1 MSSNQNRISKS
12 SGLMGIREN
21 DVILH
26 ITKSK
31 PDNEPEWEDIFL
43 KREDKINEE
52 YEKFK
57 VIFDQYEHIKKIKI
71 KFFKA
76 DTNEDRF
83 VFFKDSKNSIVIL
96 LDNKN
101 ITESINACLDGID
114 KTLIATNLINKEKEK
129 INSIRNAGVE
139 NLGEDKKRYLAHIV
153 KGKKISREE
162 NYLEEATVNDWYVNF
177 EKDEQGEEIDGITEK
192 LEILKQICANGED
205 SSTAGEDHANKQG
218 EENIV
223 VNELLQNVYDHIDIN
238 EKIKEKKELIITHD
252 KEEKFIS
259 LSYPERGFSVL
270 DFYAICTLG
279 NSGNVKAGRGG
290 ETEGHKGTGFKSV
303 YQYFYKV
310 EIESRGVGCVLNR
323 DQFWKVGVDNNNP
336 TKFLI
341 EKVPEDSGG
350 KRFSNPIPE
359 FDSTSK
365 EDKGLTTIKFYYSDK
380 IDDIVIKFKDK
391 TRYLF
396 LMDKINTVKFVE
408 EKVEE
413 EKEIINST
421 YIDNKFYKKTYV
433 FDVNKE
439 QLETEEQLAIKAS
452 RFRGRKKIITML
464 FPKDLKVKE
473 QEVVINDNEKC
484 FGQFADFSEGEEPE
498 KYVYC
503 TLPIETGTKL
513 KLPFYVNIP
522 LFELTDSRTHLFDID
537 DKNKTHWNEF
547 IKKCCAPK
555 IEGEIGKKSI
565 LRQMYEECM
574 IENKIDKPY
583 WYLPVSLDE
592 NGIISKD
599 CFLFAE
605 VFDCVDS
612 SKTCF
617 NELNNYLLPKYLY
630 KYIDDT
636 KNSEQDNSYLQY
648 LDDKGK
654 EKKYVKDYK
663 DLYRIC
669 LIDGYNFEFI
679 RDYFLSQYKKCLM
692 KEESNNQIKFLKW
705 FNEDTEDNIKLLAQ
719 NDEQKKKALGF
730 IFQLYLGS
738 ETNIYSFDVKNAD
751 FEEYMERYTYEKD
764 DRILSEFLNLSSII
778 EAYEYNILGEPCEQS
793 NLSHYIENEDTEGVL
808 DAGLEDYLYTDDG
821 FLESEDNE
829 KKKLLCD
836 KGTLDYFSKTQ
847 EKWKKYYLGKSR
859 CEDPNVF
866 DVTVHSDV
874 KFQSIYIRHMQNN
887 DEFISLSHYEEI
899 IESAIN
905 SIESIDSTDTKLG
918 FSKGCEGVFNNLRSE
933 LYIEKEGSYSED
945 LFIQKTFEYINSIPN
960 EEIKQ
965 NALERVYKEEL
976 LENTSFLSLLGNG
989 YASYKY
995 YVKDGELKDKFKYR
1009 ILNKEEKL
1017 YYSDD
1022 TQTIYNEHVICNI
1035 KLPIEAI
1042 YQKLSFL
1049 ERLQDA
1055 LKKEDFYSRSEA
1067 CEVFEASYKE
1077 LYPTDDREIVGVI
1090 KGYLDNEVTTDN
1102 KVDLLNILNKL
1113 NVEIAPLWNDSYK
1126 EFLKEYKENIRSK
1139 NTEQD
1144 ENGEVKG
1151 VDISFEKNLIF
1162 QFENLTTA
1170 EDLIENVRDRSDQST
1185 MDSYEITM
1193 KQEEKELHVKGLKTF
1208 IKDYVK
1214 IYKKSDFSEYKYC
1227 YGKVEEGEKYKNI
1240 IVLFHEN
1247 YMKAMLEEVCKID
1260 VSKLEPD
1267 RCTYYESVVP
1277 HKDIDYFENDDVEI
1291 INDEKENLK
1300 IKINDELCIPV
1311 NKKKYSID
1319 PEKIKKKLCQSL
1331 ILFNSNKTSRHYFKG
1346 YGSDKCP
1353 VCQGIVLSKASSLH
1367 IKKIKVGDSR
1377 IPMLMCSNCAEA
1389 FRYADRI
1396 EIRIVDGQNVTY
1408 QNSDILKEYALAPKN
1423 KSLEIEF
1430 SIVGYDEVKLLKN
1443 VNLSVLHRL
1452 ILIDK
1457 IQ

>member
-1 MSSNQNRISKS
+1 
-12 SGLMGIREN
+12 MGIRKN

-31 PDNEPEWEDIFL
+31 PDNEPKWEDIFL

-83 VFFKDSKNSIVIL
+83 VFFKDWDDSIVIL

-129 INSIRNAGVE
+129 INSIRNTGVK

-153 KGKKISREE
+153 KGEKISREE
-162 NYLEEATVNDWYVNF
+162 NYLGEATVNDWYVNF

-205 SSTAGEDHANKQG
+205 SSTEGEDYANKRG

-279 NSGNVKAGRGG
+279 NSGNVAAGRGG

-303 YQYFYKV
+303 YRYFYKV

-323 DQFWKVGVDNNNP
+323 NQFWKVGVDNNNP

-380 IDDIVIKFKDK
+380 IDDIVIKFKDE

-413 EKEIINST
+413 EKEKEIINST

-433 FDVNKE
+433 FDVNEE
-439 QLETEEQLAIKAS
+439 QLETEDS

-473 QEVVINDNEKC
+473 QEVVINHSEKC

-522 LFELTDSRTHLFDID
+522 LFELTDSRTNLFNTDSN
-537 DKNKTHWNEF
+537 DKTYWNEL
-547 IKKCCAPK
+547 IKTKCCDAER
-555 IEGEIGKKSI
+555 EGEIRKKSI

-583 WYLPVSLDE
+583 RYLPVSLDE

-617 NELNNYLLPKYLY
+617 NELNKYLLPKYLY

-648 LDDKGK
+648 LDDEDK

-669 LIDGYNFEFI
+669 LIDGYDFEFV
-679 RDYFLSQYKKCLM
+679 RDYFLAQYKKCLM

-705 FNEDTEDNIKLLAQ
+705 FNDNTKLLTQ
-719 NDEQKKKALGF
+719 NDNQKEEALGF

-738 ETNIYSFDVKNAD
+738 ETNIYSFDVKNTD
-751 FEEYMERYTYEKD
+751 FEEYMEGYTYEKD
-764 DRILSEFLNLSSII
+764 DIILSEFLNLSSII
-778 EAYEYNILGEPCEQS
+778 EAYEDNILGKPCEQS
-793 NLSHYIENEDTEGVL
+793 NLSHYIKNKDTKGVL
-808 DAGLEDYLYTDDG
+808 DAGLEEYLYTDDG
-821 FLESEDNE
+821 FLKSEDNE

-836 KGTLDYFSKTQ
+836 KGTLSYFCTTQEKQ
-847 EKWKKYYLGKSR
+847 EKWKKYYLGKTI
-859 CEDPNVF
+859 CENPNVF
-866 DVTVHSDV
+866 DFNVHSDV
-874 KFQSIYIRHMQNN
+874 NFQSIYIRHMQNN
-887 DEFISLSHYEEI
+887 DEFTPLSDYEEI
-899 IESAIN
+899 IENAIN
-905 SIESIDSTDTKLG
+905 SIESIDSIDTNLS
-918 FSKGCEGVFNNLRSE
+918 FSKSCEGVFNNLRSE

-945 LFIQKTFEYINSIPN
+945 LFIQKTFEYINSLQH
-960 EEIKQ
+960 EVIKQ
-965 NALERVYKEEL
+965 NALDYVYNEEL
-976 LENTSFLSLLGNG
+976 FENTSFLSLLEKG

-995 YVKDGELKDKFKYR
+995 DVKDGEFNDVKDRKFKYR
-1009 ILNKEEKL
+1009 ILDKEEKL
-1017 YYSDD
+1017 YYYYSDD
-1022 TQTIYNEHVICNI
+1022 EQKPICNEHVICNVN
-1035 KLPIEAI
+1035 LPSEGID
-1042 YQKLSFL
+1042 QKLFFL

-1067 CEVFEASYKE
+1067 CEVFEASYRV
-1077 LYPTDDREIVGVI
+1077 LNTSYRVLDTTDVRDIVGVI
-1090 KGYLDNEVTTDN
+1090 KGYLDNSATTDN
-1102 KVDLLNILNKL
+1102 KVDLLNILNEL

-1126 EFLKEYKENIRSK
+1126 EFLKEYKENISSNK
-1139 NTEQD
+1139 SAEQD

-1151 VDISFEKNLIF
+1151 VAISFEKNLIF

-1170 EDLIENVRDRSDQST
+1170 EDLIENVRDRSDQAT

-1193 KQEEKELHVKGLKTF
+1193 KQGEEELSVKGLKTF

-1227 YGKVEEGEKYKNI
+1227 YGKVEESENYKNI

-1408 QNSDILKEYALAPKN
+1408 QNSDILKEYVLAPKN

-1430 SIVGYDEVKLLKN
+1430 SIAGYDEVKLLKN

>member
-1 MSSNQNRISKS
+1 
-12 SGLMGIREN
+12 MGIRKN
-21 DVILH
+21 DVLLH
-26 ITKSK
+26 ITNSK
-31 PDNEPEWEDIFL
+31 PDNEPKWEDIFL

-83 VFFKDSKNSIVIL
+83 VFFKDWDDSIVIL

-101 ITESINACLDGID
+101 ISESINACLDGID

-129 INSIRNAGVE
+129 INSIRNTGVK

-153 KGKKISREE
+153 KGEKISREE
-162 NYLEEATVNDWYVNF
+162 NYLGEATVNDWYVNF

-205 SSTAGEDHANKQG
+205 SSTESEDHAKRQG

-252 KEEKFIS
+252 KGEKFIS

-279 NSGNVKAGRGG
+279 NSGNVAAGRGG

-303 YQYFYKV
+303 YRYFYKV

-359 FDSTSK
+359 FDSRSK
-365 EDKGLTTIKFYYSDK
+365 EDKGLTIIKLYYSDT
-380 IDDIVIKFKDK
+380 IGDLVIKFKDK

-396 LMDKINTVKFVE
+396 LMDKISTVKFVE

-413 EKEIINST
+413 GKEIINSN
-421 YIDNKFYKKTYV
+421 YIDNNFYKKTYV
-433 FDVNKE
+433 FDVNE
-439 QLETEEQLAIKAS
+439 EEFETEDNLFENS

-473 QEVVINDNEKC
+473 QEIRINDSEKC
-484 FGQFADFSEGEEPE
+484 FGQFADFSEGGEPE

-522 LFELTDSRTHLFDID
+522 LFELTDSRTNLFNTD
-537 DKNKTHWNEF
+537 DNIKTDWNEF
-547 IKKCCAPK
+547 IKTKCCDDER
-555 IEGEIGKKSI
+555 EGEIRKKSI
-565 LRQMYEECM
+565 LRLIYEECM

-583 WYLPVSLDE
+583 RYLPVSLDE
-592 NGIISKD
+592 NGIISKY

-617 NELNNYLLPKYLY
+617 NELYKYLLPKYLY
-630 KYIDDT
+630 KYIADT
-636 KNSEQDNSYLQY
+636 KRSEQDNNSYLQY
-648 LDDKGK
+648 LDGKNK
-654 EKKYVKDYK
+654 EKKYVKDYEN
-663 DLYRIC
+663 LYKIC
-669 LIDGYNFEFI
+669 LIDGGDFGFVK
-679 RDYFLSQYKKCLM
+679 DYFLLQYKKCLM
-692 KEESNNQIKFLKW
+692 KEKSNDQIVFLKW
-705 FNEDTEDNIKLLAQ
+705 FKDNTELLVKNDN
-719 NDEQKKKALGF
+719 QKEKALGF

-738 ETNIYSFDVKNAD
+738 ETNIYVFNVKNID
-751 FEEYMERYTYEKD
+751 FEEYMEGYSYEKD
-764 DRILSEFLNLSSII
+764 DTKLSGFFNLSSII
-778 EAYEYNILGEPCEQS
+778 KEYKDNILGNPYDQS
-793 NLSHYIENEDTEGVL
+793 NLSDYFEEKITEGVL
-808 DAGLEDYLYTDDG
+808 DTGLEDYLYTDDG
-821 FLESEDNE
+821 FLEFEDNE

-836 KGTLDYFSKTQ
+836 VGTLNYFCKTQ
-847 EKWKKYYLGKSR
+847 EKQDKWKKYYLGKTI
-859 CEDPNVF
+859 CENPNVF
-866 DVTVHSDV
+866 DFNVYSD
-874 KFQSIYIRHMQNN
+874 KKYQSEYIEYMK
-887 DEFISLSHYEEI
+887 DEFTSLSDYEDK
-899 IESAIN
+899 IEDAIN
-905 SIESIDSTDTKLG
+905 SIESIDSKDTNLS
-918 FSKGCEGVFNNLRSE
+918 FSKSCEGVFNNLRSE

-945 LFIQKTFEYINSIPN
+945 LFIQKTFEYINSIPD
-960 EEIKQ
+960 ETKKQ
-965 NALERVYKEEL
+965 NALEGVFSEKL
-976 LENTSFLSLLGNG
+976 FENVSFLSLLGKG

-995 YVKDGELKDKFKYR
+995 GVEDGGTKYR
-1009 ILNKEEKL
+1009 ILDKEEKL
-1017 YYSDD
+1017 YYSAD
-1022 TQTIYNEHVICNI
+1022 TQTICNEHVIYYSYDV
-1035 KLPIEAI
+1035 KLPTEAI
-1042 YQKLSFL
+1042 DQKLFFL

-1067 CEVFEASYKE
+1067 CEVFEASYSV
-1077 LYPTDDREIVGVI
+1077 LYPTDVRDIVGVI
-1090 KGYLDNEVTTDN
+1090 KGYLDNDATTDN
-1102 KVDLLNILNKL
+1102 KANLLNILNKL
-1113 NVEIAPLWNDSYK
+1113 NVEITPLWNDSYK
-1126 EFLKEYKENIRSK
+1126 EFLKEYKENISS
-1139 NTEQD
+1139 ESAGQD

-1151 VDISFEKNLIF
+1151 VDISFKKNLIF

-1170 EDLIENVRDRSDQST
+1170 EDLIENVRDRSDQAT

-1193 KQEEKELHVKGLKTF
+1193 KQGEEELHVKGLKTF

-1214 IYKKSDFSEYKYC
+1214 IYKKSDFSEHKYC
-1227 YGKVEEGEKYKNI
+1227 YGKVKEGENYKNI

-1267 RCTYYESVVP
+1267 RCTYYESVVS
-1277 HKDIDYFENDDVEI
+1277 HKDRDYFENDDVEI
-1291 INDEKENLK
+1291 INDENENVK
-1300 IKINDELCIPV
+1300 IKINDELYIPI
-1311 NKKKYSID
+1311 NEKKYSID
-1319 PEKIKKKLCQSL
+1319 SEKIKKKLCQSL

-1353 VCQGIVLSKASSLH
+1353 LCQGIVLSKASSLH
-1367 IKKIKVGDSR
+1367 IKKIKVEDSR

-1389 FRYADRI
+1389 FRYANVI
-1396 EIRIVDGQNVTY
+1396 KMGIVDGQNVTDL
-1408 QNSDILKEYALAPKN
+1408 NSDMLKEYVLAPKN
-1423 KSLEIEF
+1423 KSLLIEF
-1430 SIVGYDEVKLLKN
+1430 DIVGLDKEFLEK

-1452 ILIDK
+1452 IILNK
-1457 IQ
+1457 M